1 MGSWFKSNILQNKF
15 VPCNK
20 KSEIER
26 YKHRNWKRD
35 SYCGCVRSWSG
46 ARCSDNMAGQLS
58 WQQQWTENP
67 RVDGSSPPPATN
79 SRIGDYT
86 IKTLSKR
93 PASGD
98 PWHLS
103 FLSVVLCHCVF
114 ILCLLIKYSVLWLPE
129 AYPFLYIS
137 KYIETKTTIQQRVF
151 TSRLGRVC
159 FLLCYFSYLI
169 WRGTQVAKG
178 DPLLRGQPGKTGRGF
193 ESLPLR
199 QELKIAS
206 SDDL

>member
-15 VPCNK
+15 VPCIWDGGVHGWRAGLKNR
-20 KSEIER
+20 ER
-26 YKHRNWKRD
+26 WFD
-35 SYCGCVRSWSG
+35 STPSHQREC
-46 ARCSDNMAGQLS
+46 MTLS
-58 WQQQWTENP
+58 WLAP
-67 RVDGSSPPPATN
+67 GSRSN

-137 KYIETKTTIQQRVF
+137 KYIETKTI
-151 TSRLGRVC
+151 
-159 FLLCYFSYLI
+159 I
-169 WRGTQVAKG
+169 
-178 DPLLRGQPGKTGRGF
+178 
-193 ESLPLR
+193 
-199 QELKIAS
+199 
-206 SDDL
+206 